1 MKKTFEVIGFLSL
14 ILFTFFYTS
23 KITTVIKE
31 NDDLLI
37 QLKEYQEQYKE
48 SAIDAVIIDNKISA
62 GLSGS
67 EINIK
72 ESYEKMKKVNSFNAN
87 LLVYE
92 KIKPNISVLDYHDKY
107 IVKGKKE
114 SVSLVF
120 LVEQT
125 SNIEKILNILDNY
138 DVKATFYIDGNWFEN
153 NNEKVIELIE
163 NNHTVGNLGYNYNY
177 DVNGI
182 SWMNTIVTN
191 IGKQKYTYCYLEE
204 ENDDFLNI
212 CKNNK
217 SYTIIPSIIV
227 KTNPLITI
235 KKNLE
240 NGSIISLKINNSTI
254 IELPLIIEY
263 INSRNLNII
272 NLEELLDE

>member
-204 ENDDFLNI
+204 ENDAFLNI

-240 NGSIISLKINNSTI
+240 NGSIISLKINDSTI

>member
-1 MKKTFEVIGFLSL
+1 MKKTFEIIGFLSL

-204 ENDDFLNI
+204 ENDAFLNI

>member
-125 SNIEKILNILDNY
+125 SDIEKILNILDNY

-240 NGSIISLKINNSTI
+240 NGSIISLKINDSTI

>member
-177 DVNGI
+177 DVNGV

-204 ENDDFLNI
+204 ENDAFLNI

>member
-240 NGSIISLKINNSTI
+240 NGSIISLKINDSTI

>member
-177 DVNGI
+177 DVNGV

-204 ENDDFLNI
+204 ENDAFLNI

-240 NGSIISLKINNSTI
+240 NGSIISLKINDSTI

>member
-204 ENDDFLNI
+204 ENDAFLNI

-240 NGSIISLKINNSTI
+240 NGSIISLKINDSTI

-272 NLEELLDE
+272 NLEELLYE

>member
-204 ENDDFLNI
+204 ENDAFLNI

>member
-125 SNIEKILNILDNY
+125 SDIEKILNILDNY

-204 ENDDFLNI
+204 ENDAFLNI

-240 NGSIISLKINNSTI
+240 NGSIISLKINDSTI

>member
-177 DVNGI
+177 DVNGV

-240 NGSIISLKINNSTI
+240 NGSIISLKINDSTI